1 MTKFQVVPCGESP
14 VVSFAAEELIRHFQM
29 AGCSAFPGKWMPG
42 KEQEPGVI
50 RIGTVDDVDSDNP
63 FEGLK
68 DAQLDDAVRIRVSR
82 EGGILAGSNERSVL
96 LAVYRF
102 LYELGFRW
110 VRPGKDGVCAPEKG
124 WKEKIPLALE
134 ERASFRHRGICI
146 EGAESVE
153 NILDLLDW
161 MPKVGYNAYFVQFDD
176 AYIFLNRWYTHENNP
191 LLPPH
196 PISRSEG
203 TRMTEWIIEEAHR
216 RGLMYHAVGHG
227 WTTRV
232 MGLCDGGWEKTQ
244 EPPPETRGL
253 LAEMDGKRTLF
264 HGVPTNTNLCYSSP
278 EVVERFAETVAEYAR
293 QHPETDYL
301 HVWLADAFNN
311 QCECPACREHLPTDL
326 YIHILNEIDRR
337 LTERGVRT
345 RIVMLAYQELLW
357 APEKER
363 LHNPDRF
370 VLMFAPISRSF
381 EHSYAEP
388 EPPAQ
393 VPAYERNHI
402 TMPVG
407 IAENTAFLRGWQKA
421 FSGDSFDYDYHLGRA
436 HYGDPGYQRI
446 SEVLWEDVRS
456 LPALGLNGMML
467 CQEQRV
473 GFPTWMP
480 NYTGGMTLWNRS
492 TDFKELT
499 RDYFS
504 HCFGEG
510 WEECLAYC
518 ELASRS
524 FSMDFWNG
532 KKVDREK
539 VAARLESFLKEQKRY
554 ETSLPAWES
563 AQEPVRSA
571 RRILHEHLRYAR
583 LFAQALLCRARGEEA
598 ATREHWR
605 AFAAWIREH
614 EMPLQPWLDVYRIM
628 EIGQNYTGF
637 SE

>member
-1 MTKFQVVPCGESP
+1 
-14 VVSFAAEELIRHFQM
+14 M
-29 AGCSAFPGKWMPG
+29 APGHTFD
-42 KEQEPGVI
+42 
-50 RIGTVDDVDSDNP
+50 RAT
-63 FEGLK
+63 LK
-68 DAQLDDAVRIRVSR
+68 ALR
-82 EGGILAGSNERSVL
+82 
-96 LAVYRF
+96 
-102 LYELGFRW
+102 ELGFRW

-161 MPKVGYNAYFVQFDD
+161 MPKAGYNAYFVQFDD

-196 PISRSEG
+196 PISRGEG

-278 EVVERFAETVAEYAR
+278 EVVERFAETVTEYAR

-337 LTERGVRT
+337 LTELGVRT

-407 IAENTAFLRGWQKA
+407 IAENTAFLRRWQEA
-421 FSGDSFDYDYHLGRA
+421 FSGDSFD
-436 HYGDPGYQRI
+436 
-446 SEVLWEDVRS
+446 
-456 LPALGLNGMML
+456 
-467 CQEQRV
+467 
-473 GFPTWMP
+473 
-480 NYTGGMTLWNRS
+480 
-492 TDFKELT
+492 
-499 RDYFS
+499 
-504 HCFGEG
+504 
-510 WEECLAYC
+510 
-518 ELASRS
+518 
-524 FSMDFWNG
+524 
-532 KKVDREK
+532 
-539 VAARLESFLKEQKRY
+539 
-554 ETSLPAWES
+554 
-563 AQEPVRSA
+563 
-571 RRILHEHLRYAR
+571 
-583 LFAQALLCRARGEEA
+583 
-598 ATREHWR
+598 
-605 AFAAWIREH
+605 
-614 EMPLQPWLDVYRIM
+614 
-628 EIGQNYTGF
+628 
-637 SE
+637 